1 MNISENRDLE
11 RQKDKERQ
19 PSTPSVPS
27 VPDTSKTE
35 ENRNEDEDGEEEIG
49 ISKNIEAI
57 NPKHYQLA
65 EAGLWWDSFEED
77 PQFDICNS
85 LDDLTLS
92 EGGESVDTYSEH

>member
-11 RQKDKERQ
+11 RQKDKGRQ

-27 VPDTSKTE
+27 VSDTSKTE
-35 ENRNEDEDGEEEIG
+35 ENRNEDGEEEIG

-77 PQFDICNS
+77 PQFDLCDS

-92 EGGESVDTYSEH
+92 EGGECRCRFEGV